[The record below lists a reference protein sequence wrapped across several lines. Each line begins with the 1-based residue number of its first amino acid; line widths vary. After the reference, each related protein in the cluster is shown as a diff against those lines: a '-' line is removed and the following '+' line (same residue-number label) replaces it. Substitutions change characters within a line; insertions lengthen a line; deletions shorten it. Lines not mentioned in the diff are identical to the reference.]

1 MSDVRLTVRPASD
14 GDAEKIHEL
23 HVTAVRMLCGP
34 HYSPGIIEGWLANRS
49 AQGYLR
55 GIRSGAT
62 VVAEL
67 GPQVVG
73 FGEGVPGEVVA
84 VFVDPACVN
93 RGIGSQLL
101 ERALQLAQADRRIV
115 RLESTLNAVGFY
127 EKFRFL
133 QVERSV
139 VRRNHVAVP
148 VVVMQRHPV

>member
-14 GDAEKIHEL
+14 EDAESIHEL
-23 HVTAVRMLCGP
+23 HVAAVRMLCGP
-34 HYSPGIIEGWLANRS
+34 HYGQEIMEGWLANRS

-67 GPQVVG
+67 GSQVVG
-73 FGEGVPGEVVA
+73 FGEGIPGEVVA
-84 VFVDPACVN
+84 VFVDPAHVN

-101 ERALQLAQADRRIV
+101 ERTLHLAQADRRIV

-127 EKFRFL
+127 EKFRFI
-133 QVERSV
+133 QIERSV
-139 VRRNHVAVP
+139 VRRNRVEIP
-148 VVVMQRHPV
+148 IVVMQRQAN